1 MGAAIATEMVHTGSV
16 LTMCREHVQPFYRE
30 KMELAVS
37 LARHYFKDLD
47 IAIHRPE
54 GAFFLWMWFRGL
66 PVGCHQL
73 YQRLKTR
80 GVVVVPGHYFFFGLK
95 KAHPHQD
102 QCLRINYA
110 QDKAVVEAGFRIIA
124 DEVETL
130 MK

>member
-1 MGAAIATEMVHTGSV
+1 MGTAIATEMIHSGSIFSV
-16 LTMCREHVQPFYRE
+16 CREHVKPFYRE

-37 LARHYFKDLD
+37 LARQYFKDLN

-54 GAFFLWMWFRGL
+54 GAFFLWLWLRDL
-66 PVGCHQL
+66 PVGCHEL
-73 YQRLKTR
+73 YQRLKAR

-95 KAHPHQD
+95 KPHPHQD

-110 QDKAVVEAGFRIIA
+110 QDEAVVETGFRIIA
-124 DEVETL
+124 EEVEAL